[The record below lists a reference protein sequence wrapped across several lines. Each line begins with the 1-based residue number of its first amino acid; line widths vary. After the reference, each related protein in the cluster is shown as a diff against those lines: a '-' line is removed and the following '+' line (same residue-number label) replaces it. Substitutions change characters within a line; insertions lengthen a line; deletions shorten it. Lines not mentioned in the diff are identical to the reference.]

1 MQREIWHIKAQKK
14 EGHMKA
20 EAGVLQPQDK
30 ECLKAG
36 GQGST
41 LLTDFRLPG
50 GPVVRTPCFQCKGH
64 GFDPW
69 SGKFHMTWDAA
80 THTHTHTHT
89 HTQSLK
95 ILRESV
101 ALPTPCFQTSSLQNY
116 KKTTLYC
123 CIARQW
129 IVIGSICKRTLMHL
143 LPTPH
148 QISTSTLR
156 EKNSQ
161 WLSLPPL
168 PPHCSSP
175 SSYFTWEEK

>member
-1 MQREIWHIKAQKK
+1 MWRQRLEFCSHKTRNAWRQEGK
-14 EGHMKA
+14 EALSLQISDFLVVQWLGLRA
-20 EAGVLQPQDK
+20 SNAGSMGSIL
-30 ECLKAG
+30 
-36 GQGST
+36 GQGS
-41 LLTDFRLPG
+41 
-50 GPVVRTPCFQCKGH
+50 
-64 GFDPW
+64 
-69 SGKFHMTWDAA
+69 STWLEMQP
-80 THTHTHTHT
+80 HTHTHT

-116 KKTTLYC
+116 KRKTWYFF
-123 CIARQW
+123 IARQW

-143 LPTPH
+143 LLTPH

-161 WLSLPPL
+161 WLSLPLL
-168 PPHCSSP
+168 PPHHSSP